1 MDEGRRITN
10 ILTRNDKE
18 CTNPKTLT
26 KFIFPNNEH
35 YIIID
40 GKYYKTLEE
49 YFESISNNK
58 EIKNDYF

>member
-1 MDEGRRITN
+1 MFN
-10 ILTRNDKE
+10 KK

-26 KFIFPNNEH
+26 EFIFPNNEH

-49 YFESISNNK
+49 YFYNISNNK
-58 EIKNDYF
+58 EIKNE